1 MNKKDYVTP
10 SVEVVEMEIQGS
22 LLASSGNME
31 LESDFGDVNNY
42 GGDFE

>member
-22 LLASSGNME
+22 LLAGSSTME
-31 LESDFGDVNNY
+31 FESDFGDVNNY